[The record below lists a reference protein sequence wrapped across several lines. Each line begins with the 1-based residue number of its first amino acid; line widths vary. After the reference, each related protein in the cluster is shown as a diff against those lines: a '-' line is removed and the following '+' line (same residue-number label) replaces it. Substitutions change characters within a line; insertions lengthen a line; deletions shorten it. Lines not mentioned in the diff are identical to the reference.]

1 MTETGSAA
9 QQPSAADCYALDILS
24 ALGAAPE
31 RVAVHWR
38 GREVRAGALARSVVD
53 TVQTLRKLGIGPG
66 TTVAV
71 LVAPNSPLM
80 LTVRWATHLLGGAV
94 MYVRGT
100 NPGSTAYVLSAD
112 EQLRILFDATA
123 QVLFTDGENAD
134 RAAEL
139 AQRAPGRFT
148 VAEGDS
154 ALTDEGGVASA
165 AELVAE
171 LGELPVRD
179 PRQYALVSFS
189 SGSTGKPKGVC
200 ITTAVNDARARALPA
215 EPGTRLLVATP
226 LAFVVG
232 GIADAVLLADG
243 VVVLHEG
250 FEAVAVARAIAEHG
264 ITLTFMATPHVYQTM
279 AAVQAEGT
287 DLASLKA
294 LIYTGVAAAPAK
306 LAEAVQV
313 FGPVLV
319 QMYGSTEAGAVSIL
333 LPDGHYDPRLR
344 ATVGRPLPGVEISV
358 RDAESGAEL
367 PAGETGELWVRS
379 GSLLDAYLGDPAL
392 TARTLR
398 DGWFLTGDIGRL
410 DEEGLLSLAD
420 RIADVVKIDGVKIYP
435 AAVEREIATLA
446 GVANVAVYGVRDLD
460 NLEHVHA
467 AVALKPQARLSHEE
481 IRAHVGAAL
490 SAAHAPEET
499 RFLDELPLG
508 VSGKPD
514 KRLLRELYPIV

>member
-24 ALGAAPE
+24 ALGATPD
-31 RVAVHWR
+31 RVAAHWR

-53 TVQTLRKLGIGPG
+53 TVQVLRKLGIGPG

-80 LTVRWATHLLGGAV
+80 LTVRYATHLLGGAV

-100 NPGSTAYVLSAD
+100 NPGSTAYVLTPD

-123 QVLFTDGENAD
+123 QVLFTDAENAD

-148 VAEGDS
+148 VAEGEL
-154 ALTDEGGVASA
+154 AAASGFA
-165 AELVAE
+165 PVAELIAG

-179 PRQYALVSFS
+179 PRQYALISFS

-250 FEAVAVARAIAEHG
+250 FDAVQVARAIAEHG

-287 DLASLKA
+287 DLATLKA

-367 PAGETGELWVRS
+367 PAGEAGELWVRS

-435 AAVEREIATLA
+435 AAVEREIATLP

-467 AVALKPQARLSHEE
+467 AVVLKPDAQLSHEE
-481 IRAHVGAAL
+481 VSAHVQAAL